1 MKPQGSKVARAAA
14 VLPQIEAGQ
23 VFLPQP
29 RWPDG
34 RLRPEYAWV
43 EDFID
48 SCAAFPNG
56 THDDDVDALTQ
67 LLLRCQL
74 SMGLSAGEIFRWQLE
89 DDASGDD
96 REDGRRPDEFRYRGY
111 KPFKG

>member
-1 MKPQGSKVARAAA
+1 
-14 VLPQIEAGQ
+14 

-48 SCAAFPNG
+48 SCAALPRLRDHERRSG
-56 THDDDVDALTQ
+56 ATSMLVRSAVVHQTLVSVPAHVQRQ
-67 LLLRCQL
+67 LCVQIDTKVSSIPSSDR
-74 SMGLSAGEIFRWQLE
+74 SDPGVSGLMRS
-89 DDASGDD
+89 
-96 REDGRRPDEFRYRGY
+96 RRTA
-111 KPFKG
+111 